1 MEGFIKR
8 VLMASRWLLAP
19 LFLGLALVLLLF
31 IAQFF
36 LDLLRL
42 AQAIYAGGDVNLT
55 LAGLR
60 LVDLVLVASLIVMVM
75 VSGFENFIGRMHI
88 DESRE
93 SVAWLT
99 QLGIGSVKVRIVS
112 AVAVI
117 SAIYLLEVLF
127 DIDSVPP
134 GRLIWLLALHL
145 AFVVTALLLA
155 VLDRIAEH

>member
-1 MEGFIKR
+1 MERFITR
-8 VLMASRWLLAP
+8 ILMASRWLLAP
-19 LFLGLALVLLLF
+19 LFLGLALVLLLI

-36 LDLLRL
+36 LQLLHL
-42 AQAIYAGGDVNLT
+42 AQVIYATGEVNLT
-55 LAGLR
+55 LAALR
-60 LVDLVLVASLIVMVM
+60 LLDLVLVASLIVMVM
-75 VSGFENFIGRMHI
+75 VSGFENFVGRMHI

-99 QLGIGSVKVRIVS
+99 QLGIGSIKVKIVS

-117 SAIYLLEVLF
+117 SAIYLLEVMF
-127 DIDSVPP
+127 DIESVPP